1 MVPPD
6 PPRRATRRGILKALG
21 TLGAGAT
28 LGHPALTALAAT
40 ASRITL
46 PFDNGERE
54 LVVFPQKRALILQ
67 TSRPPQLETPFAVF
81 NEGLITPNDAFF
93 VRYHWSGIPTS
104 IDSATY
110 RLQVG
115 GNVDTRSICR

>member
-1 MVPPD
+1 MHPD
-6 PPRRATRRGILKALG
+6 DPLQRTTRRSVLKALG

-40 ASRITL
+40 TGHITL

-54 LVVFPQKRALILQ
+54 LVAFPQKRPLILL

-81 NEGLITPNDAFF
+81 NDGALTPNDAFF
-93 VRYHWSGIPTS
+93 VR
-104 IDSATY
+104 
-110 RLQVG
+110 
-115 GNVDTRSICR
+115 